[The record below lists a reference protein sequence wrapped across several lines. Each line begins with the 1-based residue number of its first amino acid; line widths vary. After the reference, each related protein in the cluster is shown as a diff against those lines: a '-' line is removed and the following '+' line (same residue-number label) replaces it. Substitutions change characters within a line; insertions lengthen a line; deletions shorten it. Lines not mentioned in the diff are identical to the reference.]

1 MIDISL
7 GNLYF
12 VLSLLTPLYGS
23 KWIKRA
29 FFFLKKSIKN
39 RWMIRIISFL
49 WAVQG
54 FTLELK

>member
-29 FFFLKKSIKN
+29 FFFFEKVYKK
-39 RWMIRIISFL
+39 
-49 WAVQG
+49 
-54 FTLELK
+54 